1 MLILAL
7 TDLIWWGVG
16 YGVARLI
23 LPLVSFGKLR
33 VAPLDSRDEGFG
45 WLGYR
50 RNDSG
55 HVEIEPI
62 LGVAIGLMVCCIGL
76 MVVLYFVH

>member
-7 TDLIWWGVG
+7 TDMIWWGIG

-23 LPLVSFGKLR
+23 LPLVSFGKVR
-33 VAPLDSRDEGFG
+33 VAPLDMSGSGFS

-55 HVEIEPI
+55 HVEIEPT
-62 LGVAIGLMVCCIGL
+62 LGVAIGLIVCCVGL
-76 MVVLYFVH
+76 MVVLYFTH